1 MRVSTLVIVTL
12 VVVLAITTEH
22 DAYSF
27 AYHIPSSSS
36 RRRSLREQSG
46 SSICMYQRSRDN
58 MFVTAI
64 RSSAGGQVNG
74 NDNNNNNNENENYYI
89 NDNEI
94 FQAYSEWQK
103 EYRKGEVGDDSFDNI
118 RFQNFK
124 TNLLKLISVNTDEL
138 NNARQSGNPD
148 PIPMTLNEY
157 GDYSADEFTA
167 GTQQQQQQQQQQSA
181 EFSLMGVEEQN
192 RIQQI
197 YMEWCSVNGKIYQDS
212 RLDIFAFNLYVVEN
226 YCQETGK
233 KVDLNKY
240 ADLSPEEYESDSS
253 TAKIGGSSYLE
264 NLSINAQTSS
274 SSSLSSSYQYQ
285 YQYRDEAE
293 RETIRQSYIDWCIA
307 NEREYIES
315 RLDAFANN
323 FLAIESYRKET
334 GKNVKLSKHAD
345 LSPEEYNAMEASTPT
360 SDDTRIVKN
369 NRNSYLES
377 LNTPMTGYPPDETLT
392 IAEETICAVYQDWCQ
407 YYGKV
412 PTEEG
417 LHYFTGSYNA
427 LEKHYRETGEELTLN
442 ENADSP
448 APGTDSEYQRIQSA
462 DNQTVLDNA
471 KVQLLEE
478 EQRKVEAARL
488 IKEEKERSEQARW
501 EYEQQVI
508 QENERQ
514 RLEEDVRLKKEQE
527 ERERI
532 RFEEAQLKE
541 ERIRVDNVRLVE
553 EERQQYAATVE
564 MERDRLR
571 EEKNRVELGLRID
584 RARLEEMKRLEE
596 EARIELDKTNYQLD
610 ETLRNDELQSPTI
623 DDDDDNDEKAE
634 TFFLPRGSYMNAV
647 AKTWVDRSAYLESL
661 QQGKTGVLPE
671 NPDINQQPVEKDNQ
685 TRTKRPESLINSIW
699 NFMKDD
705 RNGLATE
712 QYSNNLIQQ
721 ADKMIAVSE
730 NYSLINDIV
739 TVKFSIFSQL
749 YFLFIT

>member
-12 VVVLAITTEH
+12 VVVLAIIEH

-36 RRRSLREQSG
+36 RRRSLWESG
-46 SSICMYQRSRDN
+46 SSRCMYQRSRDSL
-58 MFVTAI
+58 FVTAI
-64 RSSAGGQVNG
+64 RSSTGQEDG
-74 NDNNNNNNENENYYI
+74 NDNNIENDNYYI

-94 FQAYSEWQK
+94 FEAYSEWQK
-103 EYRKGEVGDDSFDNI
+103 EYRKGKGGDGFDNI

-124 TNLLKLISVNTDEL
+124 TNLLKLISVNTAEL

-157 GDYSADEFTA
+157 GDYSADEFTTA
-167 GTQQQQQQQQQQSA
+167 AIAQIDDDHDNQDQQQKQQQSA

-192 RIQQI
+192 RIRQI
-197 YMEWCSVNGKIYQDS
+197 YKDWCSVNGKIYQDY

-226 YCQETGK
+226 YCKETGK

-253 TAKIGGSSYLE
+253 TTKTGGGSYLE

-274 SSSLSSSYQYQ
+274 SSYQYQYQ

-293 RETIRQSYIDWCIA
+293 RDTIRQSYIEWCIA

-323 FLAIESYRKET
+323 FLAVESYRKET

-345 LSPEEYNAMEASTPT
+345 LSPEKYNAMEASTPA
-360 SDDTRIVKN
+360 SDNMGMVKN

-377 LNTPMTGYPPDETLT
+377 LNTPMTGYPPTTST
-392 IAEETICAVYQDWCQ
+392 IAEETIYAVYQDWCQ

-417 LHYFTGSYNA
+417 LYYFTGNYNA

-462 DNQTVLDNA
+462 DDDQTVLDDQ
-471 KVQLLEE
+471 KIQFLEE

-488 IKEEKERSEQARW
+488 IKEEKERIEQARW
-501 EYEQQVI
+501 EYEQQII
-508 QENERQ
+508 QENERK
-514 RLEEDVRLKKEQE
+514 RVEEDARLKKEL
-527 ERERI
+527 I
-532 RFEEAQLKE
+532 RLEDAQLEE
-541 ERIRVDNVRLVE
+541 ERILVE
-553 EERQQYAATVE
+553 NARLLEERQQYAAAKDDVE
-564 MERDRLR
+564 MEKYSLR
-571 EEKNRVELGLRID
+571 EEKNRVEEALRID

-610 ETLRNDELQSPTI
+610 ESLRNGELQSPTSN
-623 DDDDDNDEKAE
+623 DDDDNAEKAE
-634 TFFLPRGSYMNAV
+634 TFFLPRGSYMDAV

-671 NPDINQQPVEKDNQ
+671 NPNVNQQPVEKDNQ
-685 TRTKRPESLINSIW
+685 TRVKRPESLVNSIW

-705 RNGLATE
+705 KNGLATE
-712 QYSNNLIQQ
+712 QYSNSLIRQ

-730 NYSLINDIV
+730 NY
-739 TVKFSIFSQL
+739 
-749 YFLFIT
+749 